1 MVVQF
6 FLAGVGV
13 GRLKKGIVVY
23 VKMVIGELQYARWQK
38 LIIIYGLFGA
48 N

>member
-23 VKMVIGELQYARWQK
+23 VKMVIGELQYAR
-38 LIIIYGLFGA
+38 
-48 N
+48 